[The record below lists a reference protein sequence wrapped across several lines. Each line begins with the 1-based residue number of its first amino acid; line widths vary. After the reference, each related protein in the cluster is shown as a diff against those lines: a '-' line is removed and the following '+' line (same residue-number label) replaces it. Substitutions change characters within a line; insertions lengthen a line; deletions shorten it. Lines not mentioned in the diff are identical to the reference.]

1 MTPPRIKVHGGE
13 LEAVVLTLVNGR
25 TLRTSEH
32 LLVVNMTGALAGAA
46 SSRIGRAGVVVG
58 AGLRPVAAR

>member
-13 LEAVVLTLVNGR
+13 LQAVVLTLVNGR
-25 TLRTSEH
+25 TLRPSKH

-46 SSRIGRAGVVVG
+46 SG
-58 AGLRPVAAR
+58 